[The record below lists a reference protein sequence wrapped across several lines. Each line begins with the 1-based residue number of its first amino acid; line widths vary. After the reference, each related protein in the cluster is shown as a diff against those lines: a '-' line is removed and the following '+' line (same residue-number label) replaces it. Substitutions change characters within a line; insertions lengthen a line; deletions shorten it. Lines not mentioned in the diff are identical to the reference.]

1 MGSLR
6 WKWQYGLGL
15 HSPEDPGGYL
25 ALGGR
30 REICLL
36 LSPWILEKGLVRL
49 GCFLWFFWGVGWGR
63 VGVAQADGREGH
75 RSGWNCDPLESL
87 GASGVKRMG
96 SQEPMGSR
104 AGRLGCPQG
113 CGVCFGALSPA
124 ASSV

>member
-36 LSPWILEKGLVRL
+36 LSPWILEKGLVHL
-49 GCFLWFFWGVGWGR
+49 GCFLCFFGGVGWGWPR
-63 VGVAQADGREGH
+63 LMGERATDRDGTAIL
-75 RSGWNCDPLESL
+75 WSL
-87 GASGVKRMG
+87 WVHLA
-96 SQEPMGSR
+96 
-104 AGRLGCPQG
+104 
-113 CGVCFGALSPA
+113 
-124 ASSV
+124 